1 MSLDVEHHSFT
12 VRNKCIFCE
21 STELNNYF
29 IDDISTPV
37 ASYTEKEP
45 SNSNIIIPY
54 NIQRCESCKTFQ
66 NKYLGNLSDV
76 YSINHAS
83 PYGKISMTKYIEF
96 TKFINTTIGSENI
109 TGIYEIGAGSG
120 ALADNILKEFG
131 DHIQKYYIVD
141 PHYFGSLD
149 KKEIVHKYAEE
160 FDHNELI
167 GANTVIMSHVFE
179 HFYEPL
185 KILTSIMENKN
196 VEYICLDFPD
206 LEGYIQNKTFNF
218 LHIEHTYFAENN
230 FIIQL
235 FNKYGFTFIGKQHF
249 AEHSV
254 FFTFKRYSS
263 SINNELQLINNNS
276 EKMITS
282 YFDNLYNTI
291 KVCNSIITSNPQVP
305 AYIWPC
311 SVHSQQLLIHGLSNS
326 IIAGFLDNS
335 PLKIGTYM
343 YGYQLCC
350 DSFNNLI
357 EGANSP
363 TIIILSGGCFNQEII
378 DSYNKNK
385 NIIFINTSTI

>member
-1 MSLDVEHHSFT
+1 MSFVI
-12 VRNKCIFCE
+12 RNKCIFCE
-21 STELNNYF
+21 SISLNNYF
-29 IDDISTPV
+29 SKDIMIPV
-37 ASYTEKEP
+37 ASYTTREP
-45 SNSNIIIPY
+45 RDKNIIIPY
-54 NIQRCESCKTFQ
+54 NVQICESCHTCQ

-83 PYGKISMTKYIEF
+83 PYGTISISKYIEF
-96 TKFINTTIGSENI
+96 TKFINATIECKNI

-131 DHIQKYYIVD
+131 DHVQKYYVID

-149 KKEIVHKYAEE
+149 KKTLVHKYAEE

-185 KILTSIMENKN
+185 KILTLITENKN
-196 VEYICLDFPD
+196 VEYVCLDFPD
-206 LEGYIQNKTFNF
+206 LERYSSNSTFNF
-218 LHIEHTYFAENN
+218 LHTEHTYFIENN
-230 FIIQL
+230 FLIEI
-235 FNKYGFTFIGKQHF
+235 FNKYGFKLIQKQNF

-263 SINNELQLINNNS
+263 SINNEIQLTNINA

-282 YFDNLYNTI
+282 YFDKLYNTI
-291 KVCNSIITSNPQVP
+291 KACTSIIESNPQAP

-311 SVHSQQLLIHGLSNS
+311 SVHSQQLLIHGLSDTLLT
-326 IIAGFLDNS
+326 GFLDNS

-343 YGYQLCC
+343 YGYQLRCE
-350 DSFNNLI
+350 SFNNLI
-357 EGANSP
+357 ESADSP
-363 TIIILSGGCFNQEII
+363 TIIILSGGCFNKELIEL
-378 DSYNKNK
+378 YTKNT
-385 NIIFINTSTI
+385 NIIFINTAKS